1 MARPL
6 FRWDHTNPR
15 QKAIQQ
21 GKRLYSGT
29 LGVYPQSESE
39 DPRNNTWRSILL
51 SENPKARGFAAR
63 AQFDDDTAARSL
75 QKLSDLSLSSYS
87 SFEDPRVREQ
97 ADRFLNAYSVGV
109 GRIIDPKTA
118 VLPENIGRQFGI
130 GPFDYSIQDPNAG
143 NAGIFP
149 SRGPGVA

>member
-1 MARPL
+1 MAKPL
-6 FRWDHTNPR
+6 YRWDQTNPS

-21 GKRLYSGT
+21 GKRPYSGT
-29 LGVYPQSESE
+29 LGMFPESESE
-39 DPRNNTWRSILL
+39 DPRANMWRARLL
-51 SENPKARGFAAR
+51 DNPKARGFGAR
-63 AQFDDDTAARSL
+63 AQFDDDTAAQSY
-75 QKLSDLSLSSYS
+75 QKLYDLSLNSYS
-87 SFEDPRVREQ
+87 SFDDPRVRDQ
-97 ADRFLNAYSVGV
+97 ADRFLNAYAVGV

-130 GPFDYSIQDPNAG
+130 GPFDYSIQDPSAG